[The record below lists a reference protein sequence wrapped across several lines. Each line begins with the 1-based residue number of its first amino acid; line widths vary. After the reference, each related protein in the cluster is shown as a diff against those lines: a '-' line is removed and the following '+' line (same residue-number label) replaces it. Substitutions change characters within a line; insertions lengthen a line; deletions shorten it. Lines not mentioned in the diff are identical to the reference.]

1 MLHKLVTAPINLVV
15 KIGEKVQ
22 EEADKQLY
30 DLPTIQQKL
39 IQLQMMFE
47 LGEIPEEA
55 FQEKEDE
62 LLMRYE
68 IAKRREIEQWE
79 ELTKKKEMRNPRW
92 ENYCIYTV

>member
-47 LGEIPEEA
+47 LGEIPKEA

-79 ELTKKKEMRNPRW
+79 ELTKKRN
-92 ENYCIYTV
+92 EES